1 MLKSCRDGY
10 RSNSIEGGALKV
22 YFGIDGNRIG
32 SRIESAL
39 ITGDLAGIE
48 RLSRDVTRAIQL
60 IEKRVV
66 EAGARVIFIGGDS
79 LFAEMEYDQDL
90 CKELVDIFKQMTGC
104 EAAAGVGRTPLDTFL
119 AVRLAKSSAA
129 AGAPNEVKVYG
140 GLEVALSPVRSSPR
154 HKGLIWLLGPGRFD
168 HLMVAIRHHYSAE
181 ETGSGLEHCWLI
193 VAGDSYTE
201 TILKTVREEL
211 IEGGFDIEIH
221 PIHIRESTLEAVYCA
236 VESIYLA
243 EGAKYGLRPHEIV
256 ADITGGLKTMTA
268 GMLLACL
275 PFECPI
281 EYVASSRDAEG
292 SPIAG
297 TQQVVLLNPCP
308 SAIPSGRES

>member
-1 MLKSCRDGY
+1 MY
-10 RSNSIEGGALKV
+10 REGSALKV
-22 YFGIDGNRIG
+22 YFGIDGNKIG
-32 SRIESAL
+32 SRVESAL

-48 RLSRDVTRAIQL
+48 RLSRDVTRAIQV
-60 IEKRVV
+60 IETRVV
-66 EAGARVIFIGGDS
+66 EAGGRVIFTGGDS
-79 LFAEMEYDQDL
+79 VFAEMEYNQDL

-129 AGAPNEVKVYG
+129 VGAPSEVKVYG
-140 GLEVALSPVRSSPR
+140 SLEIASSPAR
-154 HKGLIWLLGPGRFD
+154 PSPPRKGLIWLLGPGRFD
-168 HLMVAIRHHYSAE
+168 HLMVAVRHHYLTE
-181 ETGSGLEHCWLI
+181 ETGSRLKHCWLI
-193 VAGDSYTE
+193 VTEDSYTR

-211 IEGGFDIEIH
+211 IEEGFDIEIY
-221 PIHIRESTLEAVYCA
+221 PIHVRESTLEAVYCA

-275 PFECPI
+275 PFERPV
-281 EYVASSRDAEG
+281 EYVGSSRDAEG
-292 SPIAG
+292 NPIAG
-297 TQQVVLLNPCP
+297 TQQVVLLNPSP
-308 SAIPSGRES
+308 SAIPSERES

>member
-1 MLKSCRDGY
+1 
-10 RSNSIEGGALKV
+10 LKV

-32 SRIESAL
+32 NRVESAL
-39 ITGDLAGIE
+39 ITGDLVGIE
-48 RLSRDVTRAIQL
+48 RLSRNVTRAIQA
-60 IEKRVV
+60 IERKVV
-66 EAGARVIFIGGDS
+66 EAGGRVIFTGGDS
-79 LFAEMEYDQDL
+79 LFAEMEYDHDF
-90 CKELVDIFKQMTGC
+90 CEELVDIFRQITGC

-129 AGAPNEVKVYG
+129 VGAPSEVKVYG
-140 GLEVALSPVRSSPR
+140 SLEIASSSVRPSLPC
-154 HKGLIWLLGPGRFD
+154 KGLIWLLGPGRFD

-181 ETGSGLEHCWLI
+181 KTEYRLKHCWLI
-193 VAGDSYTE
+193 VAEDSCTE
-201 TILKTVREEL
+201 RTLKTVCEKL
-211 IEGGFDIEIH
+211 IEEGLDIEIH
-221 PIHIRESTLEAVYCA
+221 PIRIRESTLEAVYCA

-275 PFECPI
+275 PFERPV

-292 SPIAG
+292 NPIAG
-297 TQQVVLLNPCP
+297 TQQVLLLNPNV
-308 SAIPSGRES
+308 IPSERGS

>member
-1 MLKSCRDGY
+1 M
-10 RSNSIEGGALKV
+10 
-22 YFGIDGNRIG
+22 GI
-32 SRIESAL
+32 A
-39 ITGDLAGIE
+39 

-60 IEKRVV
+60 IEERVV
-66 EAGARVIFIGGDS
+66 EAGARVIFTGGDS

-90 CKELVDIFKQMTGC
+90 CKELVDIFKQITGC

-129 AGAPNEVKVYG
+129 TGAPSEVKVYG
-140 GLEVALSPVRSSPR
+140 NLEIVSTPVCPSPPR
-154 HKGLIWLLGPGRFD
+154 EGLIWLLGPGRFD
-168 HLMVAIRHHYSAE
+168 HLMAAIHHHYSAG
-181 ETGSGLEHCWLI
+181 ETGSRLKHCWL
-193 VAGDSYTE
+193 VVTEDSYTE

-211 IEGGFDIEIH
+211 IEEGFDIEIH

-243 EGAKYGLRPHEIV
+243 EGAKYGLRPREII

-275 PFECPI
+275 PFERPV

-292 SPIAG
+292 NPIAG
-297 TQQVVLLNPCP
+297 TQQVVLLNP
-308 SAIPSGRES
+308 SAILSERES

>member
-1 MLKSCRDGY
+1 M
-10 RSNSIEGGALKV
+10 KV

-32 SRIESAL
+32 SRVESAL

-48 RLSRDVTRAIQL
+48 RLSRDVTRAIQV
-60 IEKRVV
+60 IERRIV
-66 EAGARVIFIGGDS
+66 EAGGRVVFTGGDS
-79 LFAEMEYDQDL
+79 VFAEMEYDRDF
-90 CKELVDIFKQMTGC
+90 CRELVDMFKQMTGC

-129 AGAPNEVKVYG
+129 TGAPSEVKVYG
-140 GLEVALSPVRSSPR
+140 DLEVASSPACPSPP

-168 HLMVAIRHHYSAE
+168 HLMVAISHHHPAE
-181 ETGSGLEHCWLI
+181 ETGSRLKHCWLI
-193 VAGDSYTE
+193 VAEDNYTE
-201 TILKTVREEL
+201 TTLETVREEL
-211 IEGGFDIEIH
+211 IEEGFDIEIH
-221 PIHIRESTLEAVYCA
+221 PIHIRGPTLEAVYCA
-236 VESIYLA
+236 VESIYLS

-275 PFECPI
+275 PFERPA

-292 SPIAG
+292 NPIAG
-297 TQQVVLLNPCP
+297 TQQVVLLNPSL
-308 SAIPSGRES
+308 SAIPSERESQSW